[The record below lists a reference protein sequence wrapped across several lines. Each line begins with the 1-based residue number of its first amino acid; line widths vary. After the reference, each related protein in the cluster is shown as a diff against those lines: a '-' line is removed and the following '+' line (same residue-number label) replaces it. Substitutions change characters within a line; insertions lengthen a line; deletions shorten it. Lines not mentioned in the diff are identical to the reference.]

1 MFNYKLN
8 YCWSIRIVYDSIFSS
23 MLLLF
28 FFILFY
34 FYLFARVTRLLSF
47 RYEIVGRYI
56 YIVEW
61 IFAVKVSA
69 YEIQLVDNG
78 KMLENTN

>member
-8 YCWSIRIVYDSIFSS
+8 YGGGLEEHSLQCTVRFLFSY
-23 MLLLF
+23 F
-28 FFILFY
+28 FFFFERARARAFAAVISFS
-34 FYLFARVTRLLSF
+34 FCNRRPYLSA
-47 RYEIVGRYI
+47 VGR
-56 YIVEW
+56 